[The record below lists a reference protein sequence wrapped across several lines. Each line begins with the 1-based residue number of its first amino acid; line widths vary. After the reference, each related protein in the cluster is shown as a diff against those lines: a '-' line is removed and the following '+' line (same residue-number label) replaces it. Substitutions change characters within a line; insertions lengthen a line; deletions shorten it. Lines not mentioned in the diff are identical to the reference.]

1 MKKIIGILVI
11 VMVFMLAG
19 CEKKESYLDIELE
32 NTQHYTDCE
41 WNSAL
46 SSKVK
51 CVDEL
56 GVGVL
61 ITYSK
66 YKEDLYSLDNQYYTQ
81 EEVNSMLQ
89 EQGNNIIKILY
100 DNYVEY
106 DDLDNIFYSNCII
119 VDGIK
124 YCDIVLNLNDDTLEQ
139 RITEFENDLQ
149 TYLEENYQP
158 LEECDSDCE
167 IDKIDNQ
174 ITITTI
180 AQIDLVLYGLE
191 HSQDPLTDEE
201 QFVFDLY
208 TQLREQLYLE
218 VGGE

>member
-19 CEKKESYLDIELE
+19 CEEVDNPNYMIDDWEQEDRLEFIDGLRNCYDINFDDE
-32 NTQHYTDCE
+32 DCM
-41 WNSAL
+41 
-46 SSKVK
+46 VQD
-51 CVDEL
+51 VRF
-56 GVGVL
+56 
-61 ITYSK
+61 
-66 YKEDLYSLDNQYYTQ
+66 YTQ
-81 EEVNSMLQ
+81 DQVDSMLQ

-167 IDKIDNQ
+167 IDKIDDQ

-191 HSQDPLTDEE
+191 HSQEPLTDEE

-218 VGGE
+218 IGGE

>member
-19 CEKKESYLDIELE
+19 CEEVDNPNYMIDDWEQEDRLEFIDGLRNCYDINFDDE
-32 NTQHYTDCE
+32 DCM
-41 WNSAL
+41 
-46 SSKVK
+46 VQD
-51 CVDEL
+51 VRF
-56 GVGVL
+56 
-61 ITYSK
+61 
-66 YKEDLYSLDNQYYTQ
+66 YTQ
-81 EEVNSMLQ
+81 DQVDSMLQ
-89 EQGNNIIKILY
+89 EQGNDIIKILY

-191 HSQDPLTDEE
+191 HSQEPLTDEE

-218 VGGE
+218 IGGE

>member
-19 CEKKESYLDIELE
+19 CEEVDNPNYMIDDWEQEDRLEFIDGLRNCYDINFDDE
-32 NTQHYTDCE
+32 DCM
-41 WNSAL
+41 
-46 SSKVK
+46 VQD
-51 CVDEL
+51 VRF
-56 GVGVL
+56 
-61 ITYSK
+61 
-66 YKEDLYSLDNQYYTQ
+66 YTQ
-81 EEVNSMLQ
+81 DQVDNMLQ
-89 EQGNNIIKILY
+89 EQGNDIIKILY

-167 IDKIDNQ
+167 IDKIDDQ

-191 HSQDPLTDEE
+191 HSQEPLTDEE

-218 VGGE
+218 IGGE